1 MKEQAEHKAGGCEGK
16 DLPHYFSNFDK
27 VNKKIVLK
35 QKINSKALFEKKL
48 RKLQERFV
56 FDPLTK
62 TYFLPLS
69 SLCFQNKLSW
79 SCITSIY
86 TNLSYT

>member
-1 MKEQAEHKAGGCEGK
+1 LEGK

-27 VNKKIVLK
+27 LIKKIELK
-35 QKINSKALFEKKL
+35 QKINTKALFEKKL

-56 FDPLTK
+56 FDPITK

-69 SLCFQNKLSW
+69 SLCYQYK
-79 SCITSIY
+79 TS
-86 TNLSYT
+86 